1 LGTRI
6 ILVDGQVMF
15 RDSVR
20 ALLERIGG
28 CEVVGEASDGGEA
41 LACIE
46 ADKPDLVV
54 LEIGL
59 PVVAGPEVVRR
70 ARAAGGSTQ
79 FLFLTSRSGKR
90 EVEEAFQAG
99 ASGFVCKDDP
109 MTDLLAAIETV
120 RKGQTYLSPNPTRHL
135 VELAIG
141 HHAPEGGRSELTR
154 RELEILRL
162 IAEGLSSKEIAD
174 QLHVSVRTVDS
185 HRANMMQK
193 LEIRKVSKLV
203 RYAIREGLLEP

>member
-1 LGTRI
+1 MGTRI

-20 ALLERIGG
+20 ALLERLSG
-28 CEVVGEASDGGEA
+28 CEVVGEASDGREA

-59 PVVAGPEVVRR
+59 PVLAGPEVVRR

-99 ASGFVCKDDP
+99 ASGFVCKADP
-109 MTDLLAAIETV
+109 VTDLLAAVEAV
-120 RKGQTYLSPNPTRHL
+120 RKGKTYLSSNATRHL
-135 VELAIG
+135 VELAMG
-141 HHAPEGGRSELTR
+141 HHAPEVGRSELTR
-154 RELEILRL
+154 RELEILQL